1 MPERT
6 IVTHELARLLGVLA
20 HPQRIQ
26 IVEELRAGELDVN
39 SIRAL
44 LGVSASRV
52 SQHLGLMRSHH
63 VVHER
68 REGRHHYYS
77 LVRPEMATWLL
88 GALKFIEPNADKA
101 LHMRS
106 VVAQVRE
113 MWTMDDEADAVEA
126 VEPTH
131 DETPPS
137 RR

>member
-6 IVTHELARLLGVLA
+6 IVTHEMARLLGVLA

-68 REGRHHYYS
+68 REGRHHYYR
-77 LVRPEMATWLL
+77 LVRPELATWLVA
-88 GALKFIEPNADKA
+88 GLKFIEPNPDMAQ
-101 LHMRS
+101 HMRS
-106 VVAQVRE
+106 VVAHVRE
-113 MWTMDDEADAVEA
+113 MWTMDDAADAVEVGTEA
-126 VEPTH
+126 TQA
-131 DETPPS
+131 S
-137 RR
+137 KK

>member
-26 IVEELRAGELDVN
+26 IVEELRGGELDVN

-77 LVRPEMATWLL
+77 LVRPELATWLVA
-88 GALKFIEPNADKA
+88 GLKFIEPNPDMAQ
-101 LHMRS
+101 HMRS
-106 VVAQVRE
+106 VVAHVRE
-113 MWTMDDEADAVEA
+113 MWTVDEEADAAEA
-126 VEPTH
+126 SATPTSK
-131 DETPPS
+131 E
-137 RR
+137 

>member
-1 MPERT
+1 MPERA

-52 SQHLGLMRSHH
+52 SQHLALMRSHH

-77 LVRPEMATWLL
+77 LVRSDMASWLL
-88 GALKFIEPNADKA
+88 GALKFIEPSPDKA
-101 LHMRS
+101 QHMRS
-106 VVAQVRE
+106 VVAHVRE
-113 MWTMDDEADAVEA
+113 MWSMDDDADAVEA
-126 VEPTH
+126 TA
-131 DETPPS
+131 DATPAS
-137 RR
+137 KR